1 MSSIADY
8 IKAYVVYYYTKTSGV
23 TSSLN
28 RVDTYDLSTTVPAS
42 LVDFMGWYGTWTADE
57 FATNGMS
64 DSNAL
69 WIHFIIL
76 FTCTFYKGF
85 DLTGTCYDNVWA
97 DVWLNGGS
105 PADDYSYLA
114 AADMFTWKGWLTAYS
129 AYVLNNLSTTVI
141 SSIALNFVYA
151 LAYTYNAGW
160 TLCGSFDATGV
171 LPILSAD
178 AFPYWAQ
185 SDPIP
190 WFFGI
195 VGIC

>member
-1 MSSIADY
+1 MSSLADY
-8 IKAYVVYYYTKTSGV
+8 IKAYVVYYYTETSGV

-28 RVDTYDLSTTVPAS
+28 RVDTYDLSTTIPAS

-57 FATNGMS
+57 FATNSMS
-64 DSNAL
+64 NSNAL

-76 FTCTFYKGF
+76 ISCTFYKGF

-141 SSIALNFVYA
+141 SAIALNFVYA
-151 LAYTYNAGW
+151 LAYTYN
-160 TLCGSFDATGV
+160 
-171 LPILSAD
+171 
-178 AFPYWAQ
+178 
-185 SDPIP
+185 
-190 WFFGI
+190 
-195 VGIC
+195 